1 MKQIIEN
8 KIKQSKKELST
19 LKNKRVPV
27 YDINQYREI
36 YIDIQLHI
44 KQIEH
49 LENMLQEE
57 RYDIVI

>member
-27 YDINQYREI
+27 YDINLYREI
-36 YIDIQLHI
+36 YIEIQLLI

-57 RYDIVI
+57 RYEIVI